1 MEVSIGT
8 LAEDKSFPRVPSIYF
23 SCNLHMGSPWIK
35 PSYAFS
41 HVTTVDLVRPYIG
54 KRMYSP

>member
-1 MEVSIGT
+1 MEVSIGK
-8 LAEDKSFPRVPSIYF
+8 LVEDKKLASSPSIYF